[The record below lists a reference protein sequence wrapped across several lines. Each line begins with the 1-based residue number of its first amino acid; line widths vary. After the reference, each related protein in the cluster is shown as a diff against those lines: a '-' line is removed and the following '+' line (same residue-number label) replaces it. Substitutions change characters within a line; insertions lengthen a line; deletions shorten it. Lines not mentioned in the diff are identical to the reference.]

1 MVFFQKCPNPG
12 LAVLL
17 LKHVFAHVLPDE
29 SIIYDFQ
36 RYFGNIL
43 MIHGHAFL
51 RGTSRRHFAPSGAHF
66 PPD

>member
-17 LKHVFAHVLPDE
+17 LKRVFSHVLPDE

-36 RYFGNIL
+36 RYFGNIRT
-43 MIHGHAFL
+43 IHGHAFS